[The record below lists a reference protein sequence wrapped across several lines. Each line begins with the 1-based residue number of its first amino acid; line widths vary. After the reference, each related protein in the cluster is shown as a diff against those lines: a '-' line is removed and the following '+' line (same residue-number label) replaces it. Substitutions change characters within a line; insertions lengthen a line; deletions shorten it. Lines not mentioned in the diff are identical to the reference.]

1 MVALD
6 IFFFPCC
13 WEFMKI
19 DLDLDFFAFSRPPK
33 MHQTTLQEAAPVF
46 KIFVAIIAI
55 NTIIVTNMIIIS
67 SDYCFHP

>member
-1 MVALD
+1 
-6 IFFFPCC
+6 
-13 WEFMKI
+13 MKT

-55 NTIIVTNMIIIS
+55 IAIIVTNTIIIFR
-67 SDYCFHP
+67 DYRFHPY